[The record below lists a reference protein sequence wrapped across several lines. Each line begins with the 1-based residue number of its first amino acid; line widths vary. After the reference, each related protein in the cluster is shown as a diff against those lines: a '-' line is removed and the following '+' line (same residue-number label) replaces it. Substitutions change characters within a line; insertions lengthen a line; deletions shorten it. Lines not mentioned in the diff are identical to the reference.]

1 MGYGSASYNYLNNPN
16 PALTG
21 RIRLRQ
27 GYGGHEGSMNTLTKS
42 NVRLFASS
50 KSWIEGEALRQL
62 YAVAKFEGMRLAAG
76 FPDLHPGKGS
86 PVGAAF
92 VTEGLI
98 YPYVIG
104 GDIGCG
110 MGLFK
115 TDLVQ
120 RDIKL
125 NRWTELRF
133 DLEHPWEGDVQ
144 EVLAASELES
154 TEFDQSLGTLG
165 GGNHFAELQMVDE
178 VLDSRAFKLFGLGK
192 QQLVVLVHSGSRGLG
207 ECVLREYVDEHQA
220 RGADVHPPQY
230 AIESGST
237 SERAGAAF
245 TGSTSRYCYGGRA
258 ESFAAAAYLQRHDLA
273 VRWANVNR
281 RLLAQRFVRQLGA
294 EAGLLWDGCHNSI
307 TSHELEGETVWVHR
321 KGAVAAE
328 SEAVVIPG
336 SRGSLS
342 YLVKPLGDGKSHAW
356 SLAHG
361 AGRKWARSE
370 ARQRM
375 RERFGMHQLTQT
387 PLGGRVICEERDLLY
402 EEAPAAYKDIEDVI
416 QELVDAG
423 LVSVIATFRPLL
435 TYKTRALRR

>member
-1 MGYGSASYNYLNNPN
+1 MTA
-16 PALTG
+16 
-21 RIRLRQ
+21 
-27 GYGGHEGSMNTLTKS
+27 LTKS
-42 NVRLFASS
+42 NVRLFVSA
-50 KSWIEGEALRQL
+50 KSWVEGEALRQL
-62 YAVAKFEGMRLAAG
+62 YAAANFDGMRLAVG

-98 YPYVIG
+98 YPYLIG
-104 GDIGCG
+104 GDVGCG
-110 MGLFK
+110 MALFK

-125 NRWTELRF
+125 NRWADLRF
-133 DLEHPWEGDVQ
+133 DLEHPWEGEMR

-154 TEFDQSLGTLG
+154 TEFDQALGTLG

-178 VLDSRAFKLFGLGK
+178 VLDARAFRLFGLGK

-207 ECVLREYVDEHQA
+207 ESILRDYVAEHQA
-220 RGADVHPPQY
+220 
-230 AIESGST
+230 SGSD
-237 SERAGAAF
+237 
-245 TGSTSRYCYGGRA
+245 A
-258 ESFAAAAYLQRHDLA
+258 ESFAAAAYLLGHDLA
-273 VRWANVNR
+273 VRWAKVNR
-281 RLLAQRFVRQLGA
+281 GLLAQRFVHQLGA
-294 EAGLLWDGCHNSI
+294 QANLLWDGCHNSI
-307 TSHELEGETVWVHR
+307 TSREHEGETVWVHR

-328 SEAVVIPG
+328 TEAVVIPG

-342 YLVKPLGDGKSHAW
+342 YLVRPLGDGESRAW

-387 PLGGRVICEERDLLY
+387 PLGGRVICGARDLLY
-402 EEAPAAYKDIEDVI
+402 EEAPAAYKNIEDVI
-416 QELVDAG
+416 QDLVDAG

-435 TYKTRALRR
+435 TYKTRAYLR

>member
-1 MGYGSASYNYLNNPN
+1 M
-16 PALTG
+16 T
-21 RIRLRQ
+21 
-27 GYGGHEGSMNTLTKS
+27 TLTKS
-42 NVRLFASS
+42 NVRLFVSA
-50 KSWIEGEALRQL
+50 KSWVEGEALRQL
-62 YAVAKFEGMRLAAG
+62 YAAANFDGMRLAVG

-98 YPYVIG
+98 YPYLIG
-104 GDIGCG
+104 GDVGCG
-110 MGLFK
+110 MALFK

-125 NRWTELRF
+125 NRWADLRF
-133 DLEHPWEGDVQ
+133 DLEHPWEGEMR

-154 TEFDQSLGTLG
+154 TEFDQALGTLG

-178 VLDSRAFKLFGLGK
+178 VLDVRAFRLFGLGK
-192 QQLVVLVHSGSRGLG
+192 QQLVVMVHSGSRGLG
-207 ECVLREYVDEHQA
+207 ESILRDYVAEHQA
-220 RGADVHPPQY
+220 
-230 AIESGST
+230 SGSD
-237 SERAGAAF
+237 
-245 TGSTSRYCYGGRA
+245 A
-258 ESFAAAAYLQRHDLA
+258 ESFAAAAYLLGHDLA
-273 VRWANVNR
+273 VRWAKVNR
-281 RLLAQRFVRQLGA
+281 GLLAQRFVHQLGA
-294 EAGLLWDGCHNSI
+294 QANLLWDGCHNSI
-307 TSHELEGETVWVHR
+307 TSREHEGETVWVHR

-328 SEAVVIPG
+328 TEAVVIPG

-342 YLVKPLGDGKSHAW
+342 YLVRPLGDGESRAW

-387 PLGGRVICEERDLLY
+387 PLGGRVICGARDLLY
-402 EEAPAAYKDIEDVI
+402 EEAPAAYKNIEDVI
-416 QELVDAG
+416 QDLVDAG

-435 TYKTRALRR
+435 TYKMRAYLR